1 MRNAGSSVRSMNS
14 PYTNVEK
21 AWLNKVADVQAEV
34 KRVLD
39 VYQRFGSVNT
49 MMLNVMINRLR
60 EKQAKLEAH
69 RPYPFSPETGVKTPL

>member
-1 MRNAGSSVRSMNS
+1 MDS

-21 AWLNKVADVQAEV
+21 IWLSKVAAVQAEV

-39 VYQRFGSVNT
+39 IYQRFGSVDT
-49 MMLNVMINRLR
+49 MMLNVMIDRLR

-69 RPYPFSPETGVKTPL
+69 RPYPKFSKTGVETPL

>member
-1 MRNAGSSVRSMNS
+1 MRNAGSSMRSTNGL
-14 PYTNVEK
+14 YTSVEK
-21 AWLNKVADVQAEV
+21 AWLNKVTDVQAEV

-39 VYQRFGSVNT
+39 IYQRFGSVDT

-69 RPYPFSPETGVKTPL
+69 RPYPIFPKRGVKTPF